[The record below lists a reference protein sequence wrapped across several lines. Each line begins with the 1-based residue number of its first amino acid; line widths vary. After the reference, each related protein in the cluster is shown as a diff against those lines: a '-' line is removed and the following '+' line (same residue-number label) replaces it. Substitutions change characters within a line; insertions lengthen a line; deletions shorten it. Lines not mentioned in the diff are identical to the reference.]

1 MEEECWIIYI
11 YSESGPKMIGDGEK
25 LFGDK
30 GKRLQVTVVAV
41 AVVEEFEDTFPTF
54 IR

>member
-1 MEEECWIIYI
+1 MEKESWIKYI
-11 YSESGPKMIGDGEK
+11 YSQSGPKTIGDGEK